1 MRLRLSGF
9 ALVLL
14 LAAPAAAQV
23 RGLPV
28 YNPGVPSGIGLY
40 GDVGFANENAGKATT
55 LGVTARAGF
64 GPLGVTAT
72 VGRWNPAAA
81 GADTRTVVGGTG
93 NLRLFGGGILPVS
106 LTLQGG
112 YARLT
117 LPGAGAGTGGREERI
132 PVGLGLAVSVP
143 SPVVTIKPWI
153 APRLDVVRARVGT
166 GTLAVTET
174 ETNFG
179 ASGGIEVNTITGFG
193 LHVAYDYVRVNGANA
208 GTFGVG
214 LHAGIKIPGL

>member
-1 MRLRLSGF
+1 MRLRFSGL
-9 ALVLL
+9 ALALL

-28 YNPGVPSGIGLY
+28 YNPGVPSGIGIY
-40 GDVGFANENAGKATT
+40 GDVGFANANAGEATT
-55 LGVTARAGF
+55 LGVTARGGF

-72 VGRWNPAAA
+72 VGRWNPDAA
-81 GADTRTVVGGTG
+81 GVDTRTVVGGTG
-93 NLRLFGGGILPVS
+93 NLRIFGGGILPVS

-112 YARLT
+112 YARLSV
-117 LPGAGAGTGGREERI
+117 PGSGTGSSLREERI

-153 APRLDVVRARVGT
+153 APRLDIVRTRLTG
-166 GTLAVTET
+166 GTLNVTDT

-179 ASGGIEVNTITGFG
+179 ASGGVEVNTITGFG
-193 LHVAYDYVRVNGANA
+193 LHVAYDYIRVNGVNA